1 MKAVTERSILMSE
14 IIAYLDDNREW
25 EKSDIPANLL
35 TCINYAFAKIEGV
48 QVIGHLKKI
57 QIINTLKKEH
67 PHLKT
72 CISIG
77 GWGADGFSEA
87 VSSEEKRE
95 EFITSII
102 SYIKTYDFDG
112 IDLDWE
118 YPGKDIAAIKSSS
131 EDSKNF
137 LYFVEELRQRL
148 DQETSFNNK
157 KYLLTAA
164 IGASRELLDTMSV
177 DHQFQY
183 IEYLDYVNVMT
194 YDMRGSFTK
203 MPGHHTNLLSYE
215 NEELS
220 ADQAVQYL
228 LKKGISSQ
236 KIVIGGAWYAR
247 KWIGIPD
254 KTIHPMQKKAS
265 EFGTKTMDYSKL
277 KKLLLTH
284 PENIYWDNQAKAP
297 YYYDGEQF
305 LSYDNIQSVQEKANY
320 IKENNLRGFM
330 YWEHSLDLSN
340 ELVKAAA
347 QVLH

>member
-1 MKAVTERSILMSE
+1 
-14 IIAYLDDNREW
+14 
-25 EKSDIPANLL
+25 
-35 TCINYAFAKIEGV
+35 
-48 QVIGHLKKI
+48 
-57 QIINTLKKEH
+57 
-67 PHLKT
+67 
-72 CISIG
+72 
-77 GWGADGFSEA
+77 
-87 VSSEEKRE
+87 
-95 EFITSII
+95 
-102 SYIKTYDFDG
+102 
-112 IDLDWE
+112 
-118 YPGKDIAAIKSSS
+118 
-131 EDSKNF
+131 
-137 LYFVEELRQRL
+137 
-148 DQETSFNNK
+148 
-157 KYLLTAA
+157 
-164 IGASRELLDTMSV
+164 
-177 DHQFQY
+177 
-183 IEYLDYVNVMT
+183 
-194 YDMRGSFTK
+194 
-203 MPGHHTNLLSYE
+203 NLLSYE

-330 YWEHSLDLSN
+330 YWEHS
-340 ELVKAAA
+340 
-347 QVLH
+347 